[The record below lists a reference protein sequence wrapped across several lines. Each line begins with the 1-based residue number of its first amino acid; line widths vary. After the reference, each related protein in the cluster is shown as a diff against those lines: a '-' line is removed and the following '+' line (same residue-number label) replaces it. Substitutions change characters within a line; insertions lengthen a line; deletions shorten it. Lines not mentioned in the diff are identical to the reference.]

1 MPGGLSAPNAT
12 ASSARHDASSFATG
26 RSQPLYDQSR
36 SGNSGRRAELPAQS
50 KEIERQ
56 EGAVSKAVAGENGK
70 YGRVGDARRITLA
83 VVYLA
88 NNVQGKLSAHTVTVS
103 NLHGKK
109 IARMIECVAHEP

>member
-1 MPGGLSAPNAT
+1 VAAP
-12 ASSARHDASSFATG
+12 
-26 RSQPLYDQSR
+26 
-36 SGNSGRRAELPAQS
+36 PAIRQ
-50 KEIERQ
+50 EIERQ

-70 YGRVGDARRITLA
+70 YSRVGDARRITLA

-88 NNVQGKLSAHTVTVS
+88 NNVQGELSAHTVTVS